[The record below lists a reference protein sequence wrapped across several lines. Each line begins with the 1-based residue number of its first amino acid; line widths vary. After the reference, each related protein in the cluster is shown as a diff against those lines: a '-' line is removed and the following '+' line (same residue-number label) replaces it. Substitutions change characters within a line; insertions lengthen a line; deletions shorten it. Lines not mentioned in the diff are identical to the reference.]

1 MSFDFDLLDASE
13 QDVQYSFQD
22 ATFTGV
28 ERVSD
33 PVHALKTSRPR
44 AKIWFEIKR
53 FFEADRRA
61 APNTAVHCARDLLL
75 KTMFERLQQD
85 GFVQIDA
92 FLPRKTAHNLCDELK
107 LPVLN
112 TDNTTVELQD
122 SQASQLSSGWI
133 GSKYLKK
140 PRGIL
145 SLPSPAANTHERRP
159 AFEVCGLKPDV
170 NMSDMASCEIT
181 FGISGGGPLTFK
193 PGTRDEFLRSI
204 KAFIHATADA
214 AVSLEALSE
223 AENVEKVHARFC
235 FGDRSR
241 ILKTLAT

>member
-1 MSFDFDLLDASE
+1 MSFDFDLLDAAE
-13 QDVQYSFQD
+13 QDVQHCFQD
-22 ATFTGV
+22 AKFRGV
-28 ERVSD
+28 EHFSD
-33 PVHALKTSRPR
+33 PVHAMKTSRPR
-44 AKIWFEIKR
+44 ARIWFEIKR
-53 FFEADRRA
+53 FFEADRKG

-92 FLPRKTAHNLCDELK
+92 FLPRTTAHNLCDELK

-112 TDNTTVELQD
+112 TDNTNVELQD

-145 SLPSPAANTHERRP
+145 SLPSPGANTHERRL
-159 AFEVCGLKPDV
+159 AFEVSGLKPDV
-170 NMSDMASCEIT
+170 NMSDLASCEIT
-181 FGISGGGPLTFK
+181 FGTSGGGLLAFK
-193 PGTRDEFLRSI
+193 PGTREEFLRSM

-214 AVSLEALSE
+214 TVSLEALSE

-235 FGDRSR
+235 FGDRSG
-241 ILKTLAT
+241 ILRTLAT